1 MNMTDLFHRPGIQL
15 TELYEYL
22 VRLVRPSF
30 ELPFFQP
37 YKFLYATRLAE
48 IGFFKES
55 LLYTE
60 DIGRFLIKN
69 AQKVGDHLK
78 R

>member
-1 MNMTDLFHRPGIQL
+1 M

-22 VRLVRPSF
+22 VRFVRPSF

-48 IGFFKES
+48 VGFFKES
-55 LLYTE
+55 LLYAE
-60 DIGRFLIKN
+60 DIGRFLVKT
-69 AQKVGDHLK
+69 AEKVGHST
-78 R
+78 RFV

>member
-1 MNMTDLFHRPGIQL
+1 M

-22 VRLVRPSF
+22 VRLVRPAF

-48 IGFFKES
+48 VGFFKES

-60 DIGRFLIKN
+60 EIGRFLIKTI
-69 AQKVGDHLK
+69 QKV